1 MNAQEEFDKYF
12 IYVTKG
18 KVPVKTV
25 IDKLNLKIKDND
37 MEKYLINNKIDSKPI
52 IDKTNPFLPYLLN
65 YRLIGAPSTIG
76 SGTKLSVKNDK
87 ENDRLMKENDRLMK
101 ENDRLMKENDRLI
114 KESPVEAIKEL
125 RRDLAKRESLYDK
138 KKWLENPEVFFSA
151 IKDKYKLDDVIIKK
165 TDKVN
170 SVRRYIIGGKV
181 VKGVY

>member
-1 MNAQEEFDKYF
+1 
-12 IYVTKG
+12 
-18 KVPVKTV
+18 
-25 IDKLNLKIKDND
+25 
-37 MEKYLINNKIDSKPI
+37 
-52 IDKTNPFLPYLLN
+52 
-65 YRLIGAPSTIG
+65 
-76 SGTKLSVKNDK
+76 
-87 ENDRLMKENDRLMK
+87 
-101 ENDRLMKENDRLI
+101 MKENDRLI